1 MKTYS
6 RNMGA
11 ARRHA
16 IPSVKRRLAVTASTL
31 ALALLVTGCS
41 PGGGD
46 GKPVDIRFATGGAMP
61 PNEQEIAIFNGELQK
76 KGVLKKI
83 GKDYNLK
90 MTFTKATPEALSLLI
105 AGEVDFATQS
115 FSTIASAA
123 LKSAVPGGLSIVAGH
138 FVDGNPDKFSN
149 PYLVLEKSGINSLA
163 DLKGKKIGV
172 NSVGSA
178 VDVIFRHALIK
189 AGLSPKTDVTFV
201 EIGFGAM
208 GQALR
213 DGRID
218 VGSMVQPF
226 FSQEMKEGGVKVL
239 TRAVDSVGKNS
250 AIAVVARTDFLK
262 KNPNAAKAFLADW
275 VSGLRWLGDAGNR
288 DETIKII
295 SGISKTNVAVLDVFY
310 GKDNDYYRDINGCVS
325 AAALQAGID
334 AMVAVGYL
342 EKKVDVASL
351 VDSSYLPDPGKCPK

>member
-6 RNMGA
+6 KYMGA
-11 ARRHA
+11 ACRHA
-16 IPSVKRRLAVTASTL
+16 IPSMKRGLAVAASSFV
-31 ALALLVTGCS
+31 LALLVSGCS

-46 GKPVDIRFATGGAMP
+46 GKPVDIRYATGGAMP
-61 PNEQEIAIFNGELQK
+61 PNEQIIAVFHGELEK
-76 KGVLKKI
+76 TGVLKKI

-115 FSTIASAA
+115 FSTIASATQKNA
-123 LKSAVPGGLSIVAGH
+123 IPGGFSIVAGH
-138 FVDGNPDKFSN
+138 FVDGFPGKFSN
-149 PYLVLEKSGINSLA
+149 PYLVLEKSGINSLS

-178 VDVIFRHALIK
+178 VDVIFRLALIK
-189 AGLSPKTDVTFV
+189 AGLNPKTDVTFV

-239 TRAVDSVGKNS
+239 IRAVDAVGQNS
-250 AIAVVARTDFLK
+250 AVAVVARNDFLK
-262 KNPNAAKAFLADW
+262 KHPAAAKAFLADL
-275 VSGLRWLGDAGNR
+275 VSGLRSLDDANKR
-288 DETIKII
+288 DEAIKII
-295 SGISKTNVAVLDVFY
+295 SGISKTNAAVLDLFY
-310 GKDNDYYRDINGCVS
+310 GKDNDYHRDINGCVS
-325 AAALQAGID
+325 AGALQAGVD

-342 EKKVDVASL
+342 DKTANMASL
-351 VDSSYLPDPGKCPK
+351 VDSSYLPDPGKCAK